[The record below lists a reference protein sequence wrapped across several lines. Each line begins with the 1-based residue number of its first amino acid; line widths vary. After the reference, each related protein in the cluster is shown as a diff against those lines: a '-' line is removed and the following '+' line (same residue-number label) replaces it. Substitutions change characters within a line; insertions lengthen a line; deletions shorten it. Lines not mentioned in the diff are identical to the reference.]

1 VRFFSRVKRGV
12 GKPRKYVDFIS
23 IFKYT
28 IGTMHHFLHI
38 LSLPDNVPI
47 VIMMVTVSFL
57 TWLSFREARAN
68 DKLIDEGKENEIY
81 RRMVE

>member
-1 VRFFSRVKRGV
+1 
-12 GKPRKYVDFIS
+12 
-23 IFKYT
+23 
-28 IGTMHHFLHI
+28 MHHFLHI